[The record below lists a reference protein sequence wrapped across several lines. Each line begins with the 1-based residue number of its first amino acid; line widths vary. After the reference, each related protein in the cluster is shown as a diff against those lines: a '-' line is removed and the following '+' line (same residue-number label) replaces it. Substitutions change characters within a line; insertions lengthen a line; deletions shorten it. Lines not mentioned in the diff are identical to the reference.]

1 MGRPSLLTP
10 ERQKAI
16 VAAIRA
22 GSYDWVAAEANGVD
36 RNTFLAWMRRGERE
50 RTEPFLSFRKDVL
63 TARAQ
68 ARLSAEIEVRRDSPF
83 NWLRFGPGRERA
95 DGPGWTESKEIKHS
109 GSVEIVQSAE
119 WLRIAGALEA
129 ALRPFP
135 EARLAVASAL
145 QNLCAGEDDPDEAEP
160 VDDVLPNGVNCSAFL
175 SATVATQAEPAPVRP
190 HVRDAAHSGRTAA
203 HAANDAGRFTHDR
216 SAE

>member
-109 GSVEIVQSAE
+109 GSVEIVQSEE
-119 WLRIAGALEA
+119 WLRIAGALEV

-145 QNLCAGEDDPDEAEP
+145 QNLCGGDDDPNETDP
-160 VDDVLPNGVNCSAFL
+160 VDDVLPNAVNLLTLS
-175 SATVATQAEPAPVRP
+175 SATVATQAEPAPARRA
-190 HVRDAAHSGRTAA
+190 VRDSPHSGPTVAPV
-203 HAANDAGRFTHDR
+203 ANDAGRPARDR
-216 SAE
+216 APE